1 MNSLFVSGALATA
14 AGIVS
19 YKTWKHYFK
28 SEKELDYER
37 VTEYYNNLKKND
49 EPIIVEYDD
58 NTFIDNSHHNYYYSK
73 EYEPFRVISFSDKDT
88 PKKLKKCKSIA
99 SNSSSNSSY
108 GSNLSNFCI
117 DDSSDE
123 DL

>member
-37 VTEYYNNLKKND
+37 VTEYYNNLDKNS

-58 NTFIDNSHHNYYYSK
+58 NTFIDNSKHNYYYSK
-73 EYEPFRVISFSDKDT
+73 EYEPFRVVSFSDKDT
-88 PKKLKKCKSIA
+88 PKKVKKCKSIA
-99 SNSSSNSSY
+99 SVSSY
-108 GSNLSNFCI
+108 GSNYSNFSI
-117 DDSSDE
+117 DDSSD
-123 DL
+123 DDNFYN

>member
-14 AGIVS
+14 AGILS
-19 YKTWKHYFK
+19 YKTWKTYFK

-37 VTEYYNNLKKND
+37 VTEYYNNLDKNN

-73 EYEPFRVISFSDKDT
+73 EYEPFRVVSFSDKDT
-88 PKKLKKCKSIA
+88 PKKVKKCKSIA
-99 SNSSSNSSY
+99 SVSSY
-108 GSNLSNFCI
+108 GSNYSNFSI
-117 DDSSDE
+117 DDSSD
-123 DL
+123 DDNFYN